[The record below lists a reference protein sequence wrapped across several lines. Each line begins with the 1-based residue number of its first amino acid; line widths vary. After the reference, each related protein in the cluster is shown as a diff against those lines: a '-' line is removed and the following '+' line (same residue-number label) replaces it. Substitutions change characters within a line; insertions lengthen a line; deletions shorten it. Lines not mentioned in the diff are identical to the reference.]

1 MSNFG
6 GQYIYQDNDFGD
18 AEYNRICSNQMD
30 VTIKSFLFKMPIII
44 FSTYTACYGPI
55 RDYILDGIITSTVQV
70 PENLLI
76 NFLFHFQFIVI
87 LHGGLVYVGAEVWMA
102 LVENTVNIL
111 PILFKLEMKRFCEQF
126 KIRSMYDLE
135 MHLGFRNL
143 VKQSLDADT

>member
-1 MSNFG
+1 
-6 GQYIYQDNDFGD
+6 
-18 AEYNRICSNQMD
+18 
-30 VTIKSFLFKMPIII
+30 MPIII

-87 LHGGLVYVGAEVWMA
+87 LHGGFAEVWMA

-111 PILFKLEMKRFCEQF
+111 PILFKLEMKRICEQF
-126 KIRSMYDLE
+126 KIRSMYNLE

-143 VKQSLDADT
+143 VRQSLDADT